1 MSELLST
8 ALVTGGSRGIGRA
21 VAQTLAAAGYQI
33 FLTYVSKPDEA
44 EQTARAILAAG
55 GRARAFRLDVG
66 DSESVAAFFRD
77 EVRERV
83 ELAVLVNNAG
93 ITKDGLMLRMKDEDF
108 DRVLGINLRGAFL
121 CLREAAK
128 IMSKQ
133 RYGRIINISS
143 VVGQMGNAGQVNYSA
158 AKAGLIGM
166 TKSAAKEL
174 ASRSITVNAVAPG
187 FIETDMTA
195 ALSDEARDAYAKAIQ
210 LGRLGSAQD
219 VADAVAF
226 LASDKA
232 SYITGQIL
240 AVNGGLT
247 ANPSNSGL
255 LDGTCLLKKKS
266 NRSSRISSA
275 YLKKK

>member
-143 VVGQMGNAGQVNYSA
+143 VVGQMGNAGQGNYSA

-195 ALSDEARDAYAKAIQ
+195 ALSDEARDAYAKAIP

-240 AVNGGLT
+240 AVNGGLY
-247 ANPSNSGL
+247 
-255 LDGTCLLKKKS
+255 C
-266 NRSSRISSA
+266 
-275 YLKKK
+275 

>member
-21 VAQTLAAAGYQI
+21 VARTLADAGYQV
-33 FLTYVSKPDEA
+33 FLTYISKPEEA
-44 EQTARAILAAG
+44 EQTVRDITEAG
-55 GRARAFRLDVG
+55 GLARAFKLDVG
-66 DSESVAAFFRD
+66 DSDSVAALFRD
-77 EVRERV
+77 EIRDKVD
-83 ELAVLVNNAG
+83 LAVLVNNAG
-93 ITKDGLMLRMKDEDF
+93 ITKDGLMLRMKDDDF
-108 DRVLGINLRGAFL
+108 DKVLAINLRGAFL

-128 IMSKQ
+128 IMTRQ
-133 RYGRIINISS
+133 RHGRIINISS
-143 VVGQMGNAGQVNYSA
+143 VVGQMGNAGQINYSA

-174 ASRSITVNAVAPG
+174 APRSVTVNAVAPG

-195 ALSDEARDAYAKAIQ
+195 ALSEEARDAYAKAIP

-232 SYITGQIL
+232 SYITGQVL
-240 AVNGGLT
+240 AVNGGLY
-247 ANPSNSGL
+247 
-255 LDGTCLLKKKS
+255 C
-266 NRSSRISSA
+266 
-275 YLKKK
+275 